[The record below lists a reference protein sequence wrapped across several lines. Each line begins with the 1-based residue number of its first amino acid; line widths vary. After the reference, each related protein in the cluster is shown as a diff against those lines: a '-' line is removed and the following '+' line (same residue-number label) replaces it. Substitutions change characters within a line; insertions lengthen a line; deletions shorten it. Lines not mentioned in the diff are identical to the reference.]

1 MSRIQDRVMDMQERT
16 DYEPP
21 PDILD
26 PDEPTEF
33 IEKQAADEPPF

>member
-1 MSRIQDRVMDMQERT
+1 MSRIQDRVMDLQERP

-26 PDEPTEF
+26 PDETTEF
-33 IEKQAADEPPF
+33 TEQPAADEPPF